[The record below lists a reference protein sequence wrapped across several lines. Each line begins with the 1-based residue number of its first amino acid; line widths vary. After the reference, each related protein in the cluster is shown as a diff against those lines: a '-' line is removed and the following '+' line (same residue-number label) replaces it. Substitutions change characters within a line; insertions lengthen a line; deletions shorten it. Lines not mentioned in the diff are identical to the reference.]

1 MTVNEFQGGSIKILY
16 NEIDSFAAEWIR
28 QLSQRDAIAPG
39 LVDNRSVEDL
49 EPAQLIQYTQCHFF
63 AGIGAWSYALR
74 LAGWPD
80 DLPVWT
86 ASLPCQPFSVSGK
99 RRGAADERHLWPLFF
114 WLVRQCRP
122 RVIFGEQVSSA
133 DGVAWFDT
141 VSNDLEAAGY
151 TTAALDLCAA
161 GVGAPHIRQR
171 LYWVAYTNGDESIC
185 GVIGRRAAG
194 TDATERHRSATGS
207 GCSGVIGMADTGSDR
222 RPGFW
227 PEAATKKGRSS
238 GFSAGGEL
246 AIRPEGCPVS
256 NFGDSRAMAAAGF
269 WHSPDWID
277 CRSGKKRPIEPGTC
291 PLVDGIAFE
300 SMGRGRSRSLRP
312 ALLKGY
318 GNSIVAP
325 LAAEFIRSFVEVIS
339 GEATDL

>member
-1 MTVNEFQGGSIKILY
+1 MMNPSILY

-28 QLSQRDAIAPG
+28 QLAQRDAIAPG

-49 EPAQLIQYTQCHFF
+49 EPARLIQHTQCHFF

-86 ASLPCQPFSVSGK
+86 ASLPCQPFSISGK
-99 RRGAADERHLWPLFF
+99 RRGIADERHLWPSFF

-133 DGVAWFDT
+133 DGLAWFDT
-141 VSNDLEAAGY
+141 VSGDLEAAGY
-151 TTAALDLCAA
+151 TTAAIDLCAA

-171 LYWVAYTNGDESIC
+171 LYWVAYTSGDEPAS
-185 GVIGRRAAG
+185 VITGCR
-194 TDATERHRSATGS
+194 ATGS
-207 GCSGVIGMADTGSDR
+207 GCSGISGMANAYSAGLEGWGVLPKCANKFTPGATSMASPASAPVSFWQGSD
-222 RPGFW
+222 W
-227 PEAATKKGRSS
+227 
-238 GFSAGGEL
+238 
-246 AIRPEGCPVS
+246 V
-256 NFGDSRAMAAAGF
+256 
-269 WHSPDWID
+269 D
-277 CRSGKKRPIEPGTC
+277 CRSGKKRPIEPGTF

-300 SMGRGRSRSLRP
+300 SMGRGRSRGIRS

-325 LAAEFIRSFVEVIS
+325 LAAEFIRSFVEVINGDVGKFGLKAS
-339 GEATDL
+339 